1 MTQTSDS
8 AYRYVSVRMA
18 PPRRGLYVLKEDTI
32 DSLREIMMWSL
43 PLLEFSGETTKKTQD
58 DYFFFVLL
66 KIDMLSTAM

>member
-1 MTQTSDS
+1 
-8 AYRYVSVRMA
+8 
-18 PPRRGLYVLKEDTI
+18 LKEDTI